1 MKRESE
7 MKRTEESRKRGLKKT
22 RKSDFDPN
30 LLQLI
35 EQAGNNLG
43 YRFSI
48 EGKAQIY
55 FFMQSMW
62 DGQRFR
68 IPGTGEF
75 NATPT
80 QIIALVRGYLLQF
93 HGFEPVVE
101 FDPPLRPLNGKSI
114 HRRL

>member
-1 MKRESE
+1 MKRIA
-7 MKRTEESRKRGLKKT
+7 ESRTRWLKKT
-22 RKSDFDPN
+22 QKSEFDPK

-43 YRFSI
+43 YKFSI

-55 FFMQSMW
+55 FFMQPMW

-68 IPGTGEF
+68 IPGKGEF

-80 QIIALVRGYLLQF
+80 QIVALMRGYLLQF
-93 HGFEPVVE
+93 HGFEPVE
-101 FDPPLRPLNGKSI
+101 KFDPPLRPLNGKSI
-114 HRRL
+114 RRRL